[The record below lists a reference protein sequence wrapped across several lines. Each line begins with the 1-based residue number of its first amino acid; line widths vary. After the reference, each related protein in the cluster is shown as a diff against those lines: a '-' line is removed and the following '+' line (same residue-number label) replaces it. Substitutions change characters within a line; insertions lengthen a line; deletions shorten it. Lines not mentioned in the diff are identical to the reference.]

1 MPRKKKYPYTDPKTG
16 FVHVTP
22 WVTLDFYWD
31 KIVEGVRAESWE
43 PDPDNEDMEFRAL
56 YLGSILSISPSG
68 KIYMPFACGNLNPCP
83 VCNGTGEVKSRYS
96 RRVVRR
102 AENRNRRQRRLW
114 VKRYGRAK
122 GGWREWPAHIVAKSE
137 ALNRYMRRFETTCPR
152 CAGSGCHE
160 AQDDEDFF
168 EALEE
173 KLGEYGLGVLH
184 VDDGVYAA
192 EYRSVDD
199 SEETAVP

>member
-1 MPRKKKYPYTDPKTG
+1 MSRKKKYPYTDPKTG

-31 KIVEGVRAESWE
+31 KIVAGVRTESWE
-43 PDPDNEDMEFRAL
+43 PDPDNEDMEVRSV

-68 KIYMPFACGNLNPCP
+68 KIYMPFACGNLHLCPC
-83 VCNGTGEVKSRYS
+83 CNGSGKVKPRYS

-102 AENRNRRQRRLW
+102 AKNRNNRQRRLW
-114 VKRYGRAK
+114 VKRYGY
-122 GGWREWPAHIVAKSE
+122 GWQQNWPAHIIAKSDT
-137 ALNRYMRRFETTCPR
+137 LNRYMARFSTTCPR
-152 CAGSGCHE
+152 CAGQCSHE
-160 AQDDEDFF
+160 AQDDQDFF

-173 KLGEYGLGVLH
+173 KLGEYGLAVMH
-184 VDDGVYAA
+184 IDDGVYAA

-199 SEETAVP
+199 PEETAVP